1 MMEKNVFWTR
11 GCTCHVP
18 FQNPGTSK
26 GMKKCLK
33 AKRHSGQLACGSDNP
48 LAPFNNIFPFL
59 KKFHRIPSK
68 SHATHTPSSRKIY
81 QDIRSASCMFPAGSS
96 VKQNRLKK
104 RETARLESFTICKA
118 FRRAFG
124 FLQPVYSLTSPLK
137 RPENSPISKY
147 FLRGGRLWTVDF
159 GGGLGKLG
167 VPGRDVEAG
176 GDIV

>member
-1 MMEKNVFWTR
+1 
-11 GCTCHVP
+11 
-18 FQNPGTSK
+18 
-26 GMKKCLK
+26 MKKCLK

-48 LAPFNNIFPFL
+48 LAPFNNIFPCL

-68 SHATHTPSSRKIY
+68 SHDTHTPLSRKIH

-104 RETARLESFTICKA
+104 RETARLGSFTICKA

-137 RPENSPISKY
+137 RPENSPYCKIL
-147 FLRGGRLWTVDF
+147 FCREGDCGAADF
-159 GGGLGKLG
+159 GRGIRKTCELRAGTLRTGG
-167 VPGRDVEAG
+167 E
-176 GDIV
+176 IV